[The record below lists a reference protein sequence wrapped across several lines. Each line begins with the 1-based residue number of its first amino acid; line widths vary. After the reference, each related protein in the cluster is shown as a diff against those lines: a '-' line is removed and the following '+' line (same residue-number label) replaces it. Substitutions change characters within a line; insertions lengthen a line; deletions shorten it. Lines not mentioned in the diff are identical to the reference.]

1 MYIFLYIQKK
11 KKSDALILTETPPPK
26 PTEQT
31 NLTNSANVGNR
42 SHWGRTEGG
51 GICFIPFF
59 FL

>member
-11 KKSDALILTETPPPK
+11 KSQTRLFSLKLHPPK

-31 NLTNSANVGNR
+31 NLTNSTNVGNR
-42 SHWGRTEGG
+42 NHGGRTEGG
-51 GICFIPFF
+51 DLFYSFF